1 MDTSKGFVKF
11 WRSMEDWEWY
21 KDTNTFRVFFHLI
34 LKVNYKEKRWQGIS
48 VMPGQIITSAEGL
61 AEDLHLS
68 RQNVRTALEHLKSTG
83 EITIKTTN
91 KFSLIT
97 VANWASYQ
105 DNDTQPTSKST
116 SKITIDQPSTNHQ
129 LTTTKEVKKERIDIY
144 MDIKDL
150 WNSIVTSLPSLKGLP
165 SSRKTHIQARIK
177 DGCQIEDFKKV
188 FALVQESD
196 YLSGRNGKWMNCSF
210 DWVCKPANW
219 QKVVEGNYQ
228 NKLEQSKQLPV
239 SGYDF
244 SSEGH

>member
-129 LTTTKEVKKERIDIY
+129 LTTTKEVKKERRKEDSIANKKMKHGTFENVLLTEEELGKIMGKFPQDWKIKIDRLSEY
-144 MDIKDL
+144 MESKGAKYSSHYATILSWDRREEKD
-150 WNSIVTSLPSLKGLP
+150 NPPKQ
-165 SSRKTHIQARIK
+165 SS
-177 DGCQIEDFKKV
+177 
-188 FALVQESD
+188 
-196 YLSGRNGKWMNCSF
+196 M
-210 DWVCKPANW
+210 
-219 QKVVEGNYQ
+219 
-228 NKLEQSKQLPV
+228 PV
-239 SGYDF
+239 Y
-244 SSEGH
+244 